1 MTPKGT
7 HPPNYTPDQAF
18 HTSPAERSI
27 GSKLVPLALFTQ
39 LGVGAGIIILNYVG
53 ALWETSNVILLVGLA
68 FVFAGLIT
76 STYLR

>member
-7 HPPNYTPDQAF
+7 HPRNYTPDQAF
-18 HTSPAERSI
+18 HTSPTERSI
-27 GSKLVPLALFTQ
+27 SSKLVPLALFTL

-53 ALWETSNVILLVGLA
+53 ALWETSNIILLVGLA

>member
-1 MTPKGT
+1 M
-7 HPPNYTPDQAF
+7 
-18 HTSPAERSI
+18 
-27 GSKLVPLALFTQ
+27 PLALFTQ